1 MQKTRYTCMAVI
13 PYSECGAQASM
24 IDASM
29 ICMCIKLPH
38 ASQETPFNTLVV
50 EWLKE
55 KKLKVK
61 LKRQTRMASR
71 RQEQFKI
78 PILPY
83 FPLSKS
89 ESLEETLMYSLC
101 SIMFNAL
108 LEEKSAPHN

>member
-1 MQKTRYTCMAVI
+1 MI

-24 IDASM
+24 VEASM
-29 ICMCIKLPH
+29 NCMCIK
-38 ASQETPFNTLVV
+38 LVV

-55 KKLKVK
+55 TKLKVK

-71 RQEQFKI
+71 RQEQFQI
-78 PILPY
+78 TILPY